1 MIRAEYV
8 RGKIEENRLVTQS
21 HLVSA
26 NRGFDVGPEAE
37 NSAKVART
45 EVTAEFWAF
54 EADRAAL
61 GGHQVRRPGFNAYVL
76 SVQR

>member
-1 MIRAEYV
+1 MIGAEDV
-8 RGKIEENRLVTQS
+8 RGEIEENRLVTQS
-21 HLVSA
+21 HLVRA

-61 GGHQVRRPGFNAYVL
+61 GGHQV
-76 SVQR
+76 